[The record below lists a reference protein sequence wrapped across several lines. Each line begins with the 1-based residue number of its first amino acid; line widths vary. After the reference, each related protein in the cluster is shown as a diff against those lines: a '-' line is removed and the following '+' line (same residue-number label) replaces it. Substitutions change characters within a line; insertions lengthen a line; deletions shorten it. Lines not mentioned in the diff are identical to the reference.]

1 MTQVT
6 LDDGKLK
13 ELFKEALA
21 EVLQERK
28 DRFQGVFTEVIEE
41 VALSKAIEEGAMSE
55 LVTKEEILKAL

>member
-1 MTQVT
+1 MTQLT

-28 DRFQGVFTEVIEE
+28 DWFQGVFTEVIEE

-55 LVTKEEILKAL
+55 VVTKEEILKAL